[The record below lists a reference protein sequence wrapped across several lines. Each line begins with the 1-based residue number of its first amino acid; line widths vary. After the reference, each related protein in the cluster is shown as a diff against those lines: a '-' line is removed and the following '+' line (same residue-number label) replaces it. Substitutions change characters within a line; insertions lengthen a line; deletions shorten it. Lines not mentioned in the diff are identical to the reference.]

1 MADVTVDVLMPY
13 YGDPELLRA
22 AVRSVLAQ
30 HDPHWRLTVVD
41 DGSVDL
47 SDWFAGLA
55 DKTNGRVRYLRNPHN
70 LGVTG
75 NFNRCLELVEHELV
89 VLMGCDDLLL
99 PDYVGTVRRAHDAAP
114 EAGIIQPG
122 VVLIDGAG
130 NPVWTLVDAA
140 KRWIYA
146 PRKRRH
152 QKHGYQKR
160 GWLMLDGEDLAASLL
175 RGDWLYFPSLCW
187 TSAAITSVRFRE
199 DLRVIQDLALLI
211 ELVVGGQRLLVDDTV
226 CFQYRRHV
234 DSTSSATALAGS
246 RFTEAERYF
255 LETAESMRAH
265 GWRRAAR
272 VARRHLSSRLFALTL
287 LPGALRAP
295 DLAAAGTL
303 ARHAFT
309 PSGGLSRSRRRS
321 AGTA

>member
-1 MADVTVDVLMPY
+1 MTTVDVLMPY

-41 DGSVDL
+41 DSGADIR
-47 SDWFAGLA
+47 DWFAELA
-55 DKTNGRVRYLRNPHN
+55 DDRVRYLRNPRN

-99 PDYVGTVRRAHDAAP
+99 PDYVGTVRSAHQAVP

-122 VVLIDGAG
+122 VLLIDAAG
-130 NPVWTLVDAA
+130 KPVRTLVDEA
-140 KRWIYA
+140 KRRIYA
-146 PRKRRH
+146 PSVRGRRLL
-152 QKHGYQKR
+152 G
-160 GWLMLDGEDLAASLL
+160 GEDLAVSLL

-187 TSAAITSVRFRE
+187 TSAAITSVRFRD

-211 ELVVGGQRLLVDDTV
+211 ELVRDGQRLLVDDTV
-226 CFQYRRHV
+226 CFQYRRHGA
-234 DSTSSATALAGS
+234 STSSATALAGS

-255 LETAESMRAH
+255 LEAAESMRAH
-265 GWRRAAR
+265 GWHRAAR

-295 DLAAAGTL
+295 DLVVAGTL
-303 ARHAFT
+303 ARHALR
-309 PSGGLSRSRRRS
+309 PSRRRS